1 MTRIRGIQT
10 HLRHDSKPQLVPSS
24 YDLVSERCRGK
35 TIMTDQQR
43 DSHGD
48 SISSND
54 SEHDQMTDRLYEERS
69 LMAVYGESVE
79 PNQNYLGTRPQ
90 EVEPTS
96 ALMRRYHR

>member
-1 MTRIRGIQT
+1 MTRIRGIQP

-54 SEHDQMTDRLYEERS
+54 SEHHQMTDRHYEERS
-69 LMAVYGESVE
+69 LMAVYEQNVE
-79 PNQNYLGTRPQ
+79 PISYLLGTRPQ
-90 EVEPTS
+90 EVGPTS